1 MTEMGNINDSEQAME
16 AETAPAAFQRQ
27 MGRGLS
33 EVPALSL
40 FGRYSGAFIRGGW
53 LCLAQIIRNYEFGR
67 RGGD

>member
-33 EVPALSL
+33 EDSRIITFWPIFRCVYPWRLALS
-40 FGRYSGAFIRGGW
+40 RS
-53 LCLAQIIRNYEFGR
+53 NYPKL
-67 RGGD
+67 